1 MFPPM
6 SLVMLQPS
14 FLLLLLGI
22 ELRRVLILDLL
33 LALLALFMLLWGLA
47 FELTRHPRNSSPGES
62 GYQPTKY
69 IPD

>member
-1 MFPPM
+1 M

-33 LALLALFMLLWGLA
+33 LALLALFKLLWGLA
-47 FELTRHPRNSSPGES
+47 FELTRHPLNKFLPG
-62 GYQPTKY
+62 
-69 IPD
+69 

>member
-1 MFPPM
+1 MLLVDHMFPPM

-47 FELTRHPRNSSPGES
+47 FELTRHLLNKFLPG
-62 GYQPTKY
+62 
-69 IPD
+69 